1 VKFSR
6 KAPVGARACHTPK
19 IRKERTEGQR
29 LALEKARQKAMAVRA
44 ESAALR
50 KKEAEVERAFAAKA
64 RADHAA
70 RVEAEFQALSNHEP
84 HEEEGETE
92 LDRAPEPAPTRRR
105 KPARRVI
112 VTEASSASES
122 ENEVEVVL
130 PRARKQPTAEQLR
143 HQRSLAKMFEY

>member
-1 VKFSR
+1 MVSLQSTKMAEPSEPLSEIPEEPQS
-6 KAPVGARACHTPK
+6 APEPATPK

-70 RVEAEFQALSNHEP
+70 RVEAEFQALSN
-84 HEEEGETE
+84 
-92 LDRAPEPAPTRRR
+92 PEDWRNACVVVSSVWPPRSLTPLPT
-105 KPARRVI
+105 
-112 VTEASSASES
+112 SASGS
-122 ENEVEVVL
+122 TL
-130 PRARKQPTAEQLR
+130 PCFV
-143 HQRSLAKMFEY
+143 RS